1 MEKIFKRLSVTII
14 FFVIICCLINFYA
27 LYDFSNKISYE
38 KKSDVKSDDILDR
51 FILQYYGENS
61 SQEFLNTWNPE
72 LKFRMPLPSDLS
84 LEEKS
89 IYDKLLKDFLA
100 RNLILCT
107 NQIFDLPSS
116 SYPKLLM
123 PSPINLDEEIT
134 KLNNMTYSEK
144 EKLQFSLL
152 NNDLENKTSFLDI
165 IQDALSE
172 KNVVLT
178 VDRNLLTKIDLLND
192 KLIIMPPESSY
203 FFKIKIEKDNKN
215 IILAFTDFNLPLKK
229 TQESFMAYNAYG
241 KFP

>member
-1 MEKIFKRLSVTII
+1 MEKIIKRFSVTII
-14 FFVIICCLINFYA
+14 FFVIICCMINFYA
-27 LYDFSNKISYE
+27 LYNFSNKISYE
-38 KKSDVKSDDILDR
+38 KKSDDILNR

-107 NQIFDLPSS
+107 NQIFDLQSS

-123 PSPINLDEEIT
+123 PSLINLDEEIT
-134 KLNNMTYSEK
+134 KLDNITYSEK

-152 NNDLENKTSFLDI
+152 NNDLENKISFLDI
-165 IQDALSE
+165 IQEALSE

-192 KLIIMPPESSY
+192 KLIIMPPESRY

-215 IILAFTDFNLPLKK
+215 IILTFTDFNLPLKK
-229 TQESFMAYNAYG
+229 TQESFMAYNVYG

>member
-1 MEKIFKRLSVTII
+1 M
-14 FFVIICCLINFYA
+14 
-27 LYDFSNKISYE
+27 
-38 KKSDVKSDDILDR
+38 
-51 FILQYYGENS
+51 
-61 SQEFLNTWNPE
+61 
-72 LKFRMPLPSDLS
+72 
-84 LEEKS
+84 
-89 IYDKLLKDFLA
+89 
-100 RNLILCT
+100 
-107 NQIFDLPSS
+107 
-116 SYPKLLM
+116 
-123 PSPINLDEEIT
+123 
-134 KLNNMTYSEK
+134 
-144 EKLQFSLL
+144 QFSLL
-152 NNDLENKTSFLDI
+152 DNDLENKTSFLDI

>member
-1 MEKIFKRLSVTII
+1 
-14 FFVIICCLINFYA
+14 
-27 LYDFSNKISYE
+27 
-38 KKSDVKSDDILDR
+38 
-51 FILQYYGENS
+51 
-61 SQEFLNTWNPE
+61 
-72 LKFRMPLPSDLS
+72 MPLPSDLS

-107 NQIFDLPSS
+107 NQIFDLQSS

-192 KLIIMPPESSY
+192 KLIIMPPESRY

-215 IILAFTDFNLPLKK
+215 IILTFTDFNLPLKK
-229 TQESFMAYNAYG
+229 TQESFMAYNAYE